1 MVSFVEGIDF
11 QSNTLLFFGDY
22 LQLYEYINIYGETK
36 TELVGNSTYNN
47 IETYLPLQEIYY
59 ITQQVLKLPDIESI
73 TDEQDLDK
81 RPIDELIQ
89 KSVNQVMQQL
99 EQPQSEQQPE
109 QQFNPLKLQHVVPEG
124 KAVTVRTGGKNN
136 PKSKHNAKCRK
147 KYKKFVSKYIIK
159 KKKNKNK
166 STHSTNTMN
175 KTKKNKK
182 IAKNKSKYAKKTLK
196 NKKRKSKSKSS
207 NRKSKHNKKVNTNY
221 YNLYKH
227 NKTLKH

>member
-1 MVSFVEGIDF
+1 
-11 QSNTLLFFGDY
+11 LR
-22 LQLYEYINIYGETK
+22 LYEYIDIYGETK
-36 TELVGNSTYNN
+36 TQLIANNTYNS

-59 ITQQVLKLPDIESI
+59 ITQEVLKLPDIESI

-99 EQPQSEQQPE
+99 EQPEPQQQ
-109 QQFNPLKLQHVVPEG
+109 QQFNPLGLQHGTIVPEG
-124 KAVTVRTGGKNN
+124 EAVTVGTGGKNN
-136 PKSKHNAKCRK
+136 PKSKHNTKYRK

-159 KKKNKNK
+159 KNKKQNKNKNK
-166 STHSTNTMN
+166 STTSISTKN

-182 IAKNKSKYAKKTLK
+182 IAKNNSKYAMKTLKNK

-207 NRKSKHNKKVNTNY
+207 NHKSKHNKKVNTNY